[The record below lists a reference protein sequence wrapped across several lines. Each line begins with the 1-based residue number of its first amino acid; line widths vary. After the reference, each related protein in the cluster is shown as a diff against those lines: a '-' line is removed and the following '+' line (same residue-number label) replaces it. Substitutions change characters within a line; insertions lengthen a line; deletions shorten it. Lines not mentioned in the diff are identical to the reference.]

1 MSTVAHFLRY
11 DPDVRTVPGMSRTQ
25 LARLNKKLEVRAA
38 HSKEMK
44 RAAFKVFSS
53 LGANDEDIDTEPLMD
68 CLTSSLEDQM
78 SPLTVTIRPAPEVTH
93 CQSQLKIRCHI
104 PRSFQDHVPGPL
116 SV

>member
-53 LGANDEDIDTEPLMD
+53 LGANDEDIRKRIIDTEPLMD
-68 CLTSSLEDQM
+68 CLTSSLEDQDYGVQM
-78 SPLTVTIRPAPEVTH
+78 SA
-93 CQSQLKIRCHI
+93 IRCLHSLS
-104 PRSFQDHVPGPL
+104 RSVQL
-116 SV
+116 LR